1 MNPLLEEAM
10 DQMELEILVAYL
22 DVYNA
27 SANDIS
33 IERPKKKIDWTYH
46 YDLNMYEKICN

>member
-22 DVYNA
+22 DVYTA

-33 IERPKKKIDWTYH
+33 IERPKKKID
-46 YDLNMYEKICN
+46 

>member
-1 MNPLLEEAM
+1 LEEAM

-27 SANDIS
+27 SVKDIS
-33 IERPKKKIDWTYH
+33 IERT
-46 YDLNMYEKICN
+46 EK